1 METQDSRVEK
11 RHAKSAREETT
22 KPNGGL
28 YTQGTVGKALAMEI
42 LQKDRKP
49 QVWNL
54 GVTSDSGSWRER
66 CLHGDLT
73 T

>member
-28 YTQGTVGKALAMEI
+28 HTQGTVGKALAMEI

-54 GVTSDSGSWRER
+54 GVTSDSGS
-66 CLHGDLT
+66 
-73 T
+73 